1 MTQSLKDLSYLSQV
15 RRLRLLA
22 LEALKRYPIRA
33 RRMEFIN
40 HGENTTFCVHS
51 EDGRKYLLRVHRE
64 GYHTALAIEEE
75 LQWLTHLSQHGFSVP
90 KVIAS
95 RQGNVLESV
104 VHPGVLG
111 PRNCCMFE
119 WVHGRFIGK
128 SVSVK
133 HLQAVGRLL
142 AGFQN
147 SLYTVP
153 VRHRIYWDASGMLG
167 DDPKFG
173 SIDAL
178 DGASPTEQDLI
189 TSTRHSLLQKL
200 AAYQTRFP
208 ARMGMIH
215 ADLHFGNMVNTASG
229 PGAIDFD
236 DCGFGFYIYDLAIP
250 YLSSLKLIPKS
261 RQDQLPEI
269 QAQFKEALF
278 LGYRSIK
285 PMDSHDEELFDVL
298 VMSRKLLMLGWLNS
312 RSDNPDIKRHL
323 KGAIT
328 RVLADIQNLAPDED

>member
-1 MTQSLKDLSYLSQV
+1 MTQSFKDLSYLTQV

-22 LEALKRYPIRA
+22 LEALKLYAIRSK
-33 RRMEFIN
+33 RIDFIN

-51 EDGRKYLLRVHRE
+51 EEGKRYLLRVHRE
-64 GYHTALAIEEE
+64 GYHTALAIQEE
-75 LQWLTHLSQHGFSVP
+75 LQWLTHLNQQGFSVP
-90 KVIAS
+90 NVITS
-95 RQGNVLESV
+95 KTGNILESV
-104 VHPGVLG
+104 AHPSILG

-128 SVSVK
+128 SVSTK

-147 SLYTVP
+147 SGYTTP
-153 VRHRIYWDASGMLG
+153 VRHRMYWDASGMLG

-173 SIDAL
+173 SIDSL
-178 DGASPTEQDLI
+178 DGASPEEQDLI
-189 TSTRHSLLQKL
+189 TRARRSLLEKL
-200 AAYQTRFP
+200 IAYQMRFP
-208 ARMGMIH
+208 ARLGMIH

-250 YLSSLKLIPKS
+250 FISSINMIPKS
-261 RQDQLPEI
+261 KQDQLPEI
-269 QAQFKEALF
+269 KARFKEALF
-278 LGYRSIK
+278 SGYRSVK
-285 PMDSHDEELFDVL
+285 PLDSHDEELFEVL

-312 RSDNPDIKRHL
+312 RSDNPDIQRHL

-328 RVLADIQNLAPDED
+328 RVLTELQFFR